1 MNVDRGELGQ
11 RYRSL
16 AGFTLLF
23 DNEGFLWE
31 PADWTEEVAIEL
43 ARENGIDVLTEDHW
57 KVIKFMREFYFAY
70 GKAPLNK
77 QLRKGTG
84 LSIQQIEKL
93 FPLGIKKSARLIA
106 GLPNPRACL

>member
-31 PADWTEEVAIEL
+31 PADWTEEVA
-43 ARENGIDVLTEDHW
+43 
-57 KVIKFMREFYFAY
+57 M
-70 GKAPLNK
+70 
-77 QLRKGTG
+77 
-84 LSIQQIEKL
+84 
-93 FPLGIKKSARLIA
+93 
-106 GLPNPRACL
+106 GLP